1 MSHGAFAITLA
12 VMVVLLHLFQVDRL
26 SGSVEEFWRRRDE
39 TARFSKLF
47 FVLSLLS
54 CLLVLISPLLGV
66 ACAVAFFALHLGFSM
81 NEWKR

>member
-47 FVLSLLS
+47 FVFSSLS

-66 ACAVAFFALHLGFSM
+66 ACAVAFLALHLGFSM